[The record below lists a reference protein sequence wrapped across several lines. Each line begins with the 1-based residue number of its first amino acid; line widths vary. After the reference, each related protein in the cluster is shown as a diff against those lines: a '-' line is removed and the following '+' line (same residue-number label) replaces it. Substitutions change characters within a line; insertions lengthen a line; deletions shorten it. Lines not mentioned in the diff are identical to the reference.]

1 MHREVGMGLTMW
13 STDYT
18 TNYDQFIEKVKEDE
32 KTFRPYG
39 EKVHEYSLNDGKDHF
54 EIYKVNSKTWYEL
67 QYNLLYSLTHSH
79 AQHTHL
85 HTNIV
90 IFHE

>member
-1 MHREVGMGLTMW
+1 MHGDVGMGLTMW
-13 STDYT
+13 SIDYT

-32 KTFRPYG
+32 KSFRPYG

-67 QYNLLYSLTHSH
+67 QYNLLLLTHFIRTH
-79 AQHTHL
+79 KTCIHTQ
-85 HTNIV
+85 T
-90 IFHE
+90 